1 MSSLKPEVVTH
12 GRRLEYLNGPSQIKV
27 SHCMHFFL
35 TPVYS
40 EELSGRSPDI

>member
-1 MSSLKPEVVTH
+1 MSSLRPEVVNP
-12 GRRLEYLNGPSQIKV
+12 GRQLEYLDCPLQIKV

-40 EELSGRSPDI
+40 EELSGRSADI